1 MRRLKGVVSDGTHN
15 DKIETYKRFVTL
27 LSSYKLL
34 DVEHL
39 NKMTKTDDNSDNG
52 SVNKRR
58 RSIRKLRPN
67 QHQTSKAENQ
77 FIILADLFNQN

>member
-39 NKMTKTDDNSDNG
+39 NKMTKTDDNSDNS

-67 QHQTSKAENQ
+67 QQQTSRAENQ

>member
-1 MRRLKGVVSDGTHN
+1 MRRLKGVVSDGIHN

-39 NKMTKTDDNSDNG
+39 NKMTKSDDNSDNG
-52 SVNKRR
+52 
-58 RSIRKLRPN
+58 
-67 QHQTSKAENQ
+67 Q
-77 FIILADLFNQN
+77 